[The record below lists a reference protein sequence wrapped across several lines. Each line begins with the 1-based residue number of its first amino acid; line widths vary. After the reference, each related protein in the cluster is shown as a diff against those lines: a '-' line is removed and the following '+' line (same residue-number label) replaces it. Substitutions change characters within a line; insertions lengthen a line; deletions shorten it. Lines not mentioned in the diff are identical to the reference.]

1 MTKITHSAT
10 YPKPLQRQNVS
21 LVCQVSNDKTVA
33 ALKTLKNKIK
43 MNEGTI
49 EFVQMITNWFKMI
62 IVKIVKDKFHF
73 SWTLG
78 SDSFKQLNE
87 IFNVI

>member
-1 MTKITHSAT
+1 M
-10 YPKPLQRQNVS
+10 
-21 LVCQVSNDKTVA
+21 
-33 ALKTLKNKIK
+33 
-43 MNEGTI
+43 M
-49 EFVQMITNWFKMI
+49 